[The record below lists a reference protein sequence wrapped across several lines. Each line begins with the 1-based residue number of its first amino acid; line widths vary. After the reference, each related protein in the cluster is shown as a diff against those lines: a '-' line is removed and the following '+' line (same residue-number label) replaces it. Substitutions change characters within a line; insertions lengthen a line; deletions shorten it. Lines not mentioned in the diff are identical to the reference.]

1 MDAHV
6 CIVWMEYVHYMHIY
20 VSVVWWEEKNMHDT
34 ESMQSQNQTNP
45 ENKCHRKMLLIRSEL
60 LQACR
65 GSALRPLREP
75 GL

>member
-20 VSVVWWEEKNMHDT
+20 VSVVWWEEKKHARYRINAKSKPNKPWKQM
-34 ESMQSQNQTNP
+34 SQKN
-45 ENKCHRKMLLIRSEL
+45 
-60 LQACR
+60 A
-65 GSALRPLREP
+65 AYPLRAAP